1 MTDCKQQAVPVLHG
15 TKLSVNDSPKTYDK
29 IEEMKRVPYASVFG
43 SLMYVMVSTRHCT
56 SSGSIKSFYGE
67 SGQVTWGC
75 YEKSS
80 GIFEGYV
87 IVCVLLSR

>member
-1 MTDCKQQAVPVLHG
+1 MLHG
-15 TKLSVNDSPKTYDK
+15 TKLLVNDNPIIPDE
-29 IEEMKRVPYASVFG
+29 IEKMKRAPYASVVG

-80 GIFEGYV
+80 AIFEGYI
-87 IVCVLLSR
+87 IVRVM